1 MCLKVISGHSG
12 TEGSGRQEPRR
23 SLTNLLA
30 QLCSSLQRHACCW
43 LVERFHEKSKVAYVN
58 SVMFSFT
65 LSLKFT
71 EPLTCQT
78 LGRGKGTMTQTLPL
92 YKPLDN

>member
-1 MCLKVISGHSG
+1 M
-12 TEGSGRQEPRR
+12 
-23 SLTNLLA
+23 
-30 QLCSSLQRHACCW
+30 
-43 LVERFHEKSKVAYVN
+43 ERFHEKSKVAYVN

-78 LGRGKGTMTQTLPL
+78 LGRGKETMTQTLPL